1 MGVFHISGVGT
12 SPGAVTVPL
21 SCVYC
26 LLKLAYEGND
36 NKAREFF
43 RSSGEFSGNESYA
56 GKPEALILFSSQDAF
71 NSNRINQSCN
81 WFTINSTNNIE
92 VIKEYLSN
100 LTKDK
105 LRLNYQ
111 PLPLKYLCGVCV
123 NMSDFED
130 IFLKAYLTMNALRD
144 KEIWIN
150 LVGGAN
156 QINLALIL
164 AAGLACASVRFYYV
178 FEWDNQNNRP
188 SNSLHPTWFDL
199 NNFDLNNFDSQ
210 IILSKWMDVPLLMLG
225 WSEIIRWLTNI
236 FPNEETVV
244 NIGQIRSGL
253 ENLGYN
259 PQQLMPKL
267 RYTVLIIENDRVK
280 ISPMF
285 MRLINLIQNLQQ
297 IGQINNFSNWLE
309 WCNNNGIIF
318 LRQD

>member
-1 MGVFHISGVGT
+1 MGVFHISGIGT

-26 LLKLAYEGND
+26 LLKLAYERND
-36 NKAREFF
+36 NEAREFF
-43 RSSGEFSGNESYA
+43 RSSGEFFGNESYA

-71 NSNRINQSCN
+71 NSNRINRSCN

-100 LTKDK
+100 LTEDK
-105 LRLNYQ
+105 LKLNYQ
-111 PLPLKYLCGVCV
+111 PLPLKYLCGVYV

-164 AAGLACASVRFYYV
+164 AAGLAYASVRFYYV

-199 NNFDLNNFDSQ
+199 NNFNSQ

-225 WSEIIRWLTNI
+225 WSEIIRRLTNI
-236 FPNEETVV
+236 LPNEKTVV
-244 NIGQIRSGL
+244 NIGQIENELRS
-253 ENLGYN
+253 LGYN
-259 PQQLMPKL
+259 PQQLIQKL
-267 RYTVLIIENDRVK
+267 RNTVLIIENDKVK

-297 IGQINNFSNWLE
+297 IGQINNFADWLR
-309 WCNNNGIIF
+309 WCDNNGGIF